1 MQLIDAFF
9 LCLILSVIKR
19 EIL

>member
-9 LCLILSVIKR
+9 LCWILSMIKR